1 MPLERHRLDDFTR
14 GWFVGNF
21 NPTLLA
27 SDAMEVAV
35 QRYRAGDYEPRHVH
49 QVATELTVIISGRA
63 RMNGE
68 EVGPGDIITMRPGE
82 ATDFEA
88 LTDTTAVAVKSPCV
102 KGDKY
107 VCTDGSGRAAAPL
120 AKT

>member
-1 MPLERHRLDDFTR
+1 MPLERHKIDDFTR

-21 NPTLLA
+21 SPTLIA
-27 SDAMEVAV
+27 SDAMEVAL
-35 QRYRAGDYEPRHVH
+35 QRYRAGDYERRHVH
-49 QVATELTVIISGRA
+49 KIATELTLIVSGLA

-68 EVGPGDIITMRPGE
+68 EVHPGEIVTMKPGE

-88 LTDTTAVAVKSPCV
+88 VVDTVAVAVKIPCV

-107 VCTDGSGRAAAPL
+107 VCADAPD
-120 AKT
+120 APPPAPR